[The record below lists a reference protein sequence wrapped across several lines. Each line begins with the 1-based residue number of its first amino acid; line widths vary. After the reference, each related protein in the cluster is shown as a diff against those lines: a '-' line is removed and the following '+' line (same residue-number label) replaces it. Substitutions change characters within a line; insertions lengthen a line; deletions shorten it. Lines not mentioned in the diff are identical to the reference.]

1 MLKRIV
7 LMAVMMALVALPGLP
22 DRVEAKPVLPDFV
35 ELAKRLNPTVVNI
48 RTAKIIKPRA
58 NTGRRMPSPFFGND
72 FLMNSLLRF
81 RRPIPATTTALP

>member
-35 ELAKRLNPTVVNI
+35 ELAN
-48 RTAKIIKPRA
+48 
-58 NTGRRMPSPFFGND
+58 G
-72 FLMNSLLRF
+72 
-81 RRPIPATTTALP
+81 